1 MHRFSTRFRA
11 DFHFLEPVNDQP
23 YWRMSF
29 ERQKVKVNETS
40 RGLSFDCAY
49 LFQDASRSITRETRQ
64 ASAIL
69 LKFVND
75 EIRPLFQIEL
85 WRKIGW
91 MVCMQ
96 CICSRIGPKTRIY
109 IYQNKYTRIRYLF
122 INEARLKGQSF
133 TCPGNTYTRRTID
146 FRTRSFDGEGGLKG
160 IISGQNSSRFDEF
173 RRNGRREVGNFAAQE
188 RNYGSPDET
197 WLAIGLSSY
206 PGLRRAPPI
215 LTEARPLFSPGRRR
229 HAAASNGLAGGFN

>member
-1 MHRFSTRFRA
+1 MKFDDCFRS
-11 DFHFLEPVNDQP
+11 N
-23 YWRMSF
+23 YG
-29 ERQKVKVNETS
+29 ERLVEWFACNV
-40 RGLSFDCAY
+40 
-49 LFQDASRSITRETRQ
+49 
-64 ASAIL
+64 
-69 LKFVND
+69 FV
-75 EIRPLFQIEL
+75 PEL
-85 WRKIGW
+85 
-91 MVCMQ
+91 V
-96 CICSRIGPKTRIY
+96 PKTRIY

-146 FRTRSFDGEGGLKG
+146 FRTLDGEGGLKG

-206 PGLRRAPPI
+206 PDLRRAPPI

>member
-1 MHRFSTRFRA
+1 MKFDHCFRS
-11 DFHFLEPVNDQP
+11 N
-23 YWRMSF
+23 YG
-29 ERQKVKVNETS
+29 ERLVEWFACNV
-40 RGLSFDCAY
+40 
-49 LFQDASRSITRETRQ
+49 
-64 ASAIL
+64 
-69 LKFVND
+69 FV
-75 EIRPLFQIEL
+75 PEL
-85 WRKIGW
+85 
-91 MVCMQ
+91 V
-96 CICSRIGPKTRIY
+96 PKTRIY
-109 IYQNKYTRIRYLF
+109 IYQNKYTANREYDIYSSTIWSTSRNYPREIKRPIVYLPWQYLHATNNRF
-122 INEARLKGQSF
+122 SNAIVWW
-133 TCPGNTYTRRTID
+133 
-146 FRTRSFDGEGGLKG
+146 GGLKG